1 MIEQKTYKEIKWWE
15 QDPIANLVFR
25 QTFKL
30 NGKSVKIVIL
40 RNCIISHIGMEI
52 LAKKEACG
60 ILQLIRDLH
69 FIGKLRKRASNKY
82 NRDWEQKI
90 LNADN
95 EIQISCSPFHGRQ
108 GFSKECVKRFLQ
120 HWRGPL
126 KWWAFYC
133 FCGKENGG
141 DKRDNLNW
149 QMAFLNREKVIS
161 QIFEVGQSANEPV

>member
-1 MIEQKTYKEIKWWE
+1 MGTGSYKDILLTS
-15 QDPIANLVFR
+15 DGL
-25 QTFKL
+25 QTDFVKL
-30 NGKSVKIVIL
+30 NGKSVKVVIS
-40 RNCIISHIGMEI
+40 RNCLISHIGMEI

-82 NRDWEQKI
+82 NPDWEQNI
-90 LNADN
+90 LNEDKK
-95 EIQISCSPFHGRQ
+95 EIQISCSLSWETRFP
-108 GFSKECVKRFLQ
+108 KECVNCFLQ

-161 QIFEVGQSANEPV
+161 SSEFGRWNRVDGGGEGM